1 MSRRKTIT
9 ISIILL
15 VVCYVLY
22 TRPERVQRGKS
33 IYSVMARIDA
43 GSGRSIT
50 ILLDDTFLEIPG
62 WYFEINEG
70 PQIIVPITHLSRC
83 CSPEVS
89 PNLKLLSSRDHTI
102 IGLVWDRRPDVLL
115 VVHDFSSGESWP
127 RGLDTDS
134 IEANIQ
140 RGRKLRDRLQE
151 DNPTPKL
158 SLSHEVP

>member
-1 MSRRKTIT
+1 MSRRKTST

-15 VVCYVLY
+15 IVCYVLY

-33 IYSVMARIDA
+33 VYSVVTRIDA

-70 PQIIVPITHLSRC
+70 PQIVVPIYHLSRC
-83 CSPEVS
+83 CTGVS
-89 PNLKLLSSRDHTI
+89 PNLKLLSSRDHTLV
-102 IGLVWDRRPDVLL
+102 GLVGDKRPDVLL

-134 IEANIQ
+134 IEANLQ

-158 SLSHEVP
+158 SLSYEVP